1 MCGGAGNGGRL
12 KLDRLLEV
20 EAGVGEQVDLVVHVH
35 VDRRVLVDCLQVRGA
50 VETADVGTWE
60 KSMGRREKG
69 PKWLEMG
76 RRELIRIYKLVWE

>member
-12 KLDRLLEV
+12 KLDGLLEV

-35 VDRRVLVDCLQVRGA
+35 VDRRVLVDCLQVRRA

-60 KSMGRREKG
+60 RRIAQTFKYISMGARS
-69 PKWLEMG
+69 P
-76 RRELIRIYKLVWE
+76 VSV

>member
-12 KLDRLLEV
+12 KLDRLLKV

-50 VETADVGTWE
+50 VETADVGTLE
-60 KSMGRREKG
+60 RRIAQTLEYISMGAWS
-69 PKWLEMG
+69 P
-76 RRELIRIYKLVWE
+76 VSV

>member
-1 MCGGAGNGGRL
+1 M
-12 KLDRLLEV
+12 EV

-60 KSMGRREKG
+60 RRIAQT
-69 PKWLEMG
+69 LEYISTG
-76 RRELIRIYKLVWE
+76 AWSPVSV